1 MSPSK
6 LTARTPSKL
15 SSEEGPSISRF
26 QRSPLK
32 RDESPVQ
39 TVFRQRSP
47 SKREDSPLRSRSPL
61 KSREDSPTRQQRTSL
76 PKRSPKSQ
84 RSQPKEDAESPVRQ
98 RSPLKREETFT
109 VRSPGKTTVTS
120 YKSPIRSSQSSDKHE
135 RGQDF
140 HKETYNREVTEKKT
154 TIDHS
159 PVKDSLSGVETFKK
173 TVVTEKEETISK
185 TEVLKFT
192 EVGPGRVGEID
203 PLKLLEE
210 RRSRRRQVKPKCFSP
225 SNYLFSTKILF
236 SDLLLLCFVGCI

>member
-61 KSREDSPTRQQRTSL
+61 KPREESPTRQQRTSP

-109 VRSPGKTTVTS
+109 VRSPGKTSTTVTS

-210 RRSRRRQVKPKCFSP
+210 RRSRRRQVKKPKYFSA
-225 SNYLFSTKILF
+225 S
-236 SDLLLLCFVGCI
+236 